1 MDDLDDDMPNL
12 FGEPEEDDVNN
23 SIRLKYDSYSLEK
36 HFLTSS
42 SSPPTI
48 TSTLNLALLDQHHSL
63 WAEFI
68 YNAARVLC
76 DIMVGYGGSET
87 SSMVSNSIGLPP
99 IVIDQQ
105 DRCLELGAGAG
116 LPGLIA
122 AMCGARMVVISD
134 YGNDLDL
141 NLLYPIDYNI
151 AYIKQSVMPTLSC
164 DLIGVAYTWGY
175 PVQPLVYP
183 HQCYERSDRV
193 LDLSDYQHYV
203 ASKTA
208 ARLPPGEDVVIH
220 EEDKFDKI
228 FLADLIF
235 NRSEHR
241 KLLWTVSKS
250 LRRGSGRCYVSFSHH
265 DPAKAP
271 LDLVFFTLAAGE
283 EFGFL
288 VEKIGSVQRPT
299 YPFRMSDG
307 LDEKRGDVHLY
318 VLSLPSTSA
327 S

>member
-1 MDDLDDDMPNL
+1 MPNL
-12 FGEPEEDDVNN
+12 FGEPEEDEENN

-36 HFLTSS
+36 HFLASQ
-42 SSPPTI
+42 SPTTT

-76 DIMVGYGGSET
+76 DIMVGSGGET
-87 SSMVSNSIGLPP
+87 IVFNSSSLTVGLPP
-99 IVIDQQ
+99 IVIDRQ

-141 NLLYPIDYNI
+141 NLLYPIDHNI
-151 AYIKQSVMPTLSC
+151 AYIKQSVVPTLSC
-164 DLIGVAYTWGY
+164 DVTGVAYTWGY

-183 HQCYERSDRV
+183 HQCYERSDTV

-203 ASKTA
+203 SSKTA

-318 VLSLPSTSA
+318 VLSLPAATGTS
-327 S
+327 SS